1 MENKYNLYHG
11 DCLNILQRI
20 ENNTIQLCLCDLPY
34 GVLNKSNKAAQ
45 WDKPIDLKL
54 LWKELKRVGT
64 DNCAFIFF
72 ASGLFT
78 HDLIESN
85 RKDFKYTLVW
95 DKKRTT
101 GFLNAKRQPL
111 RQHEDIIIFYSKQ
124 PTYNP
129 QFTKGDPSHSRGLN
143 CKGTNNNYGNFINPS
158 DKKFTDDKYPTSI
171 LKFEKNIHVLN
182 HPTEKP
188 VSILEYLIK
197 TYSNEYDTV
206 LDPTMGSG
214 SCGEA
219 CLNINRKFIGIEL
232 DDNYFEMAKQRIEN
246 HITQKSLF

>member
-1 MENKYNLYHG
+1 M
-11 DCLNILQRI
+11 
-20 ENNTIQLCLCDLPY
+20 
-34 GVLNKSNKAAQ
+34 
-45 WDKPIDLKL
+45 DKPIDLKL

-95 DKKRTT
+95 DKIVKT
-101 GFLNAKRQPL
+101 GFLNSKKMPL
-111 RQHEDIIIFYSKQ
+111 RQHEDLVVFYSKQ

-129 QFTKGDPSHSRGLN
+129 QFTKGKPSHIRGLN
-143 CKGTNNNYGNFINPS
+143 ANDTNNVYGKFKNPMDQS
-158 DKKFTDDKYPTSI
+158 YTDDKYPTSI
-171 LKFEKNIHVLN
+171 IRIPKNARIMN

-188 VSILEYLIK
+188 VPILEYLIK
-197 TYSNEYDTV
+197 TYSNESDTV

-246 HITQKSLF
+246 HVPQKSLF